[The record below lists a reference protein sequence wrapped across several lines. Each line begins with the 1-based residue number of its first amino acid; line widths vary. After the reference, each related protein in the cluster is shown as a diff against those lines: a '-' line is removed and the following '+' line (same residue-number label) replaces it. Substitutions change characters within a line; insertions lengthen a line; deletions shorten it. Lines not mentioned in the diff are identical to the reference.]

1 MASLLANHSEI
12 EVVRTVNNTTERTES
27 PQEKAGQTFVK
38 GTPVQLNAGVLQ
50 AWDGTT
56 VAAGIYGVS
65 AEDAHNLAT
74 DGAGFPAPFGT
85 VGFPGT
91 GTTFGKVP
99 FQASA
104 VNIP

>member
-1 MASLLANHSEI
+1 MASLLANHTEI
-12 EVVRTVNNTTERTES
+12 EVVRTTQNNTEPTDF
-27 PQEKAGQTFVK
+27 PPEKAGQTFVK
-38 GTPVQLNAGVLQ
+38 GTPVQMNAGFLQ

-56 VAAGIYGVS
+56 VAAGIFGI
-65 AEDAHNLAT
+65 AEQDANNLAT
-74 DGAGFPAPFGT
+74 NGAGYPTAFGT

-104 VNIP
+104 